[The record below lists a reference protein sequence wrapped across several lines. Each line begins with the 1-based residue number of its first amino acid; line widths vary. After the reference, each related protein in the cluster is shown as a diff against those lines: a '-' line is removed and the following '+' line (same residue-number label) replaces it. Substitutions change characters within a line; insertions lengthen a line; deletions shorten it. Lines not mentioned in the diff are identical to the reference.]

1 MRRAVFIAV
10 LLAAAS
16 AVDAGA
22 QTPPAG
28 APVPSPAEA
37 ASPRSASTRGA
48 PISRDDYIAQAVERA
63 RKSAAVRFDKMDAN
77 HDGILT
83 VDERRA
89 HREAQRAARAAQ

>member
-1 MRRAVFIAV
+1 MRCAVFIAV

-16 AVDAGA
+16 AADAWA
-22 QTPPAG
+22 QTPAAG
-28 APVPSPAEA
+28 SPVPPPEA
-37 ASPRSASTRGA
+37 ASPRSTSTRGA